1 MKLRGRV
8 LVLALLDPEDDTLLG
23 EASHEDIHIA
33 LALAHPAVDVSG
45 PERRVFASCSRHQEV
60 LLGGGERFDP
70 AIVEVNVQPPVDV
83 RLDRVQKS
91 DVEAVDASEL
101 GGFPELRAP

>member
-1 MKLRGRV
+1 MSPPPLGDPYRPSLEIVVKLRGRV
-8 LVLALLDPEDDTLLG
+8 LVLALLDPEDDALLG

-45 PERRVFASCSRHQEV
+45 PERRVFAGCSRHQEV

-70 AIVEVNVQPPVDV
+70 AIVEGQNRGLLVAMSA
-83 RLDRVQKS
+83 DRS
-91 DVEAVDASEL
+91 W
-101 GGFPELRAP
+101 P